1 VGAYGFC
8 DGNRYDAG
16 EGESFCR
23 QRREVEDEDVFDFFF
38 FHECDSVC
46 CRVGL
51 VLEDEGEGD

>member
-8 DGNRYDAG
+8 DGNGYDAG

-38 FHECDSVC
+38 HECDSVC
-46 CRVGL
+46 CCRVSGACFRR
-51 VLEDEGEGD
+51 